1 MSKFNI
7 YNFPNE
13 FFHEV
18 YALEELKNNNF
29 IQTIISSFH
38 DYDNLYFVSKFYE
51 GCITENLDHIWN
63 EKEIKFFSACLIQS
77 FIGLREVHLIH
88 RDVHYWNL
96 MLDEKKYIVLID
108 FHIAINHN
116 DKDDPNKYRI
126 GSPKFC
132 APEMIRGLE
141 YDYNSDYFR
150 LGIMLYYNIMGK
162 NATNSENIIIN
173 NKNINLSSSCI
184 DFINKLIVSDK
195 NKRIGFNSIYELK
208 NHDFF
213 KNFNWNKL
221 INRKM
226 KSPFKMKN
234 KKKEHFFSTL
244 YNFTKKKFISS
255 ELLKNKTFREI
266 LYSYDKVN
274 DKIIKEIIFR
284 PMKNASI

>member
-18 YALEELKNNNF
+18 YALEELKKNNF

-195 NKRIGFNSIYELK
+195 NKRIGFNSVYELK

-221 INRKM
+221 ISKI
-226 KSPFKMKN
+226 K
-234 KKKEHFFSTL
+234 
-244 YNFTKKKFISS
+244 
-255 ELLKNKTFREI
+255 LKG
-266 LYSYDKVN
+266 V
-274 DKIIKEIIFR
+274 
-284 PMKNASI
+284 